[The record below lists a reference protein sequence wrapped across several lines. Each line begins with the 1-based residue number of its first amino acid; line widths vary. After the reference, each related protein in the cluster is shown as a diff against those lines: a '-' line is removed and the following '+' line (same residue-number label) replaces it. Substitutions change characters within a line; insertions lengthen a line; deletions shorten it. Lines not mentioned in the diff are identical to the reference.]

1 MALHAPMAQQAH
13 CVGAV
18 YLGGPK
24 WGTPA
29 PPAPAYGS
37 INFVSRKSKLVC
49 RWGCCFDIKAIK
61 TKTKTIKLAYIT
73 TSGTANWMG
82 RVHFQKLYQRWDQN
96 EGRSSKPG
104 QNQYPSRT
112 SGSAVRS
119 LLELVLELL
128 RTGHGTGF
136 EVQIKSHF
144 ELALEQLRSLQPVV
158 KTLHLEPKSGVV
170 GRR

>member
-1 MALHAPMAQQAH
+1 MCMALHAPMAQQAH

-61 TKTKTIKLAYIT
+61 TKTKTTKLAYIT

-82 RVHFQKLYQRWDQN
+82 RVHFQNCTSVGTKTREDL
-96 EGRSSKPG
+96 
-104 QNQYPSRT
+104 QNQDKTSTPVELQVQQCEACSSWCWSCSAPDTAPDSRFRLRATSSLRWSSSAASRPS
-112 SGSAVRS
+112 
-119 LLELVLELL
+119 
-128 RTGHGTGF
+128 
-136 EVQIKSHF
+136 
-144 ELALEQLRSLQPVV
+144 
-158 KTLHLEPKSGVV
+158 
-170 GRR
+170 